1 MEARELLLI
10 YNKEDTMNLLR
21 LADIL
26 YQRLKNAT
34 GIEEFIACGCA

>member
-1 MEARELLLI
+1 
-10 YNKEDTMNLLR
+10 MNLLK

-34 GIEEFIACGCA
+34 GIEEFITCGYA